1 VQIGKVNRVRLGLFP
16 TPLQELAALSRG
28 LGIRLF
34 VKRDDLSGLGLGG
47 NKLRKLEYAMAEA
60 KEKGATAIITAA
72 AANRLGL
79 KPRLVL
85 VGKKPETATGNLL
98 VDRILGVEEIHYVD
112 YVKGDT

>member
-1 VQIGKVNRVRLGLFP
+1 MTDGFNP
-16 TPLQELAALSRG
+16 PLSAAS
-28 LGIRLF
+28 
-34 VKRDDLSGLGLGG
+34 
-47 NKLRKLEYAMAEA
+47 AHCTATEA
-60 KEKGATAIITAA
+60 GSPTAA